1 MTKEK
6 TKAIEILTAKAFKN
20 WRQAT
25 NDFVAYTTELE
36 AKYGKDYINKAT
48 ALEVKKYMLLSKA
61 KAKAYLNLD
70 AMYKK
75 QDEIYEKH

>member
-1 MTKEK
+1 MSKDK
-6 TKAIEILTAKAFKN
+6 IRAIDNLTAKAFKE

-25 NDFVAYTTELE
+25 KEQGAYMTELE

-48 ALEVKKYMLLSKA
+48 DVEVKRYMQLCKA

-75 QDEIYEKH
+75 QDEVYERC